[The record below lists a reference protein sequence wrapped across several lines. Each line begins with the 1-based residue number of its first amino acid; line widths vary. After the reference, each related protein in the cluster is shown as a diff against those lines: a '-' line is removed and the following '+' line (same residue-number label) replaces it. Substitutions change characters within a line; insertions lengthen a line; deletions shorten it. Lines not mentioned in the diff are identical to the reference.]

1 MIRSLIFTIIPCLVF
16 CNSIQLIPVD
26 PTPQPNSV
34 IVQIVYPENKTSNRT
49 NSVWVQVRLQGYSLG
64 TDSQFPRSKQ
74 VANSNRGQ
82 ALHIV
87 VDNKP
92 YFPVSGPGI
101 DPYDE
106 IGDYFEES
114 YKFLLP
120 FDLKDGEHTLRV
132 YCARSF
138 GESLKNTSSFA
149 AINFVVGEVE
159 HKDGIDLNKPLL
171 TYNEPSMR
179 FFYEVGDPV
188 LLDFFLSHC
197 ELSEK
202 GYKVR
207 VTIDDSFEEIV
218 TKWQP
223 FYLNGLTRGKHK
235 IRLELLDSNNRLAS
249 GSYNSI
255 TRAFIVH

>member
-1 MIRSLIFTIIPCLVF
+1 MIRLLIFTIIPYLAF
-16 CNSIQLIPVD
+16 CNSIELIPVD

-34 IVQIVYPENKTSNRT
+34 IVRIVYPEQEKANQT
-49 NSVWVQVRLQGYSLG
+49 NSVWVQVRLQGYALG

-74 VANSNRGQ
+74 LANSDRGQ

-92 YFPVSGPGI
+92 YFPISGPGI

-138 GESLKNTSSFA
+138 GESLKNKSSFA
-149 AINFVVGEVE
+149 AIRFVVGQVE
-159 HKDGIDLNKPLL
+159 KVDGIDLNKPLL

-179 FFYEVGDPV
+179 FFYEVNQPI
-188 LLDFFLSHC
+188 LLDFFLSNC

-218 TKWQP
+218 TAWQP
-223 FYLNGLTRGKHK
+223 FYIQGLKRGKHK
-235 IRLELLDSNNRLAS
+235 IKLELLDANNRLAS